1 MTQGFIADIAIKNMK
16 KILLTALI
24 TVVITTISVFYVF
37 KMIVEMDEQ
46 VADVQEEIDSK
57 ILGEKRDIL
66 IHLPV
71 EYDPAQSYPV
81 MYVLDG
87 SSQDFRIASI
97 AETLNRAELVEKMII
112 VGIPNTDRNRDLTPH
127 YILQE
132 TDGEVYGKG
141 DKFLSFISDEVIPF
155 IDSKYPVNEYRM
167 LTGHSRA
174 GLFTFYAYLE
184 KPEIFDG
191 LFCFS
196 PAFWR
201 DDSIILEKV
210 EMFYSSD
217 RKEKPFIFMSLGTEE
232 NDKMTKAYSAM
243 TAFLDV
249 KMVENVVQTYTAEA
263 NHGNN
268 LFYSFPKALKSWAE
282 LVRN

>member
-1 MTQGFIADIAIKNMK
+1 MK
-16 KILLTALI
+16 KILFTALI
-24 TVVITTISVFYVF
+24 TLVITTISVFYVF
-37 KMIVEMDEQ
+37 KMIVEMDEP
-46 VADVQEEIDSK
+46 VADIQEEIDSK
-57 ILGEKRDIL
+57 VLAEKRELL

-71 EYDPAQSYPV
+71 DYDPSESYPV

-97 AETLNRAELVEKMII
+97 AETLNRVEIVEKMII

-132 TDGEVYGKG
+132 TDGEISGKG
-141 DKFLSFISDEVIPF
+141 DEFLSFISDEVIPF
-155 IDSKYPVNEYRM
+155 IESKYPVNEYRM

-174 GLFTFYAYLE
+174 GLFAFYAYLE
-184 KPEIFDG
+184 KPELFDA

-201 DDSIILEKV
+201 DDSIILEKAQT
-210 EMFYSSD
+210 FYSSD

-232 NDKMTKAYSAM
+232 NDKMKKAYSAM
-243 TAFLDV
+243 TDFLDV
-249 KMVENVVQTYTAEA
+249 KMVENVVHNYTPEA

-268 LFYSFPKALKSWAE
+268 LFHSSPKALKSWAE
-282 LVRN
+282 SFQN